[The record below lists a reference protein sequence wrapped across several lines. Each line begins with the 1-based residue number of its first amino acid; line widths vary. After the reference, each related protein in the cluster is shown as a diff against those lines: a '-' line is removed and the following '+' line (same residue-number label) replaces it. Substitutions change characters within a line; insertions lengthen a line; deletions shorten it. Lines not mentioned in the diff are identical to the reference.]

1 VVIARSTDHQIDDE
15 DPIGAVWKLQFHE
28 RDLDSN
34 LIALPPAGAIE
45 AHNGPNLDVLIHIV
59 AGSGELITE
68 QGVLDLRPG
77 ALLWLPRRSR
87 RQFKAGPDGLRYL
100 TIHQRRRALELGT
113 SRPVATG

>member
-1 VVIARSTDHQIDDE
+1 M
-15 DPIGAVWKLQFHE
+15 WKLPFRE

-45 AHNGPNLDVLIHIV
+45 EHNGPNHDVLIHIV

-68 QGVLDLRPG
+68 LGVLDLQPG

-87 RQFKAGPDGLRYL
+87 RQFTAGPDGLRYL

-113 SRPVATG
+113 SRPVATD